1 MIVVKAMIISIIHY
15 AILFNLA
22 AASDG
27 MTSHLMVD
35 NDRNHQR
42 RNLAAC
48 SDHNGDKWGC
58 QAAGTGTECTYDNKS
73 KLCTGDLSPPQPTP
87 QPTTAMP
94 TTANPT
100 TAQPTNAPTTAEP
113 TPNPT
118 TPAPTN
124 EVRTIIQNPI
134 FYSMYLLTHMI
145 DGFLI

>member
-1 MIVVKAMIISIIHY
+1 MIISIIHY
-15 AILFNLA
+15 ALLFNLA
-22 AASDG
+22 TARSDG
-27 MTSHLMVD
+27 TNHSLLVNN
-35 NDRNHQR
+35 NDHHHNHHIQHH

-48 SDHNGDKWGC
+48 SDYNGDRWGC
-58 QAAGTGTECTYDNKS
+58 QAAGTGSECAYDNKS

-113 TPNPT
+113 TSNPT

-124 EVRTIIQNPI
+124 EVRII
-134 FYSMYLLTHMI
+134 
-145 DGFLI
+145 FLYGLESAVF